1 MKRNQRGVTL
11 ISLVVTIVVMLII
24 AGAAISTLG
33 GENGIITQSQNSR
46 VMATQADVVEKMQ
59 LAAQAVSQKVMMKT
73 TSDFSY
79 KPKDHIADYIAD
91 IQADLSDI
99 NVIPTSVANPGTQ
112 IQDGYNVFIKDDSIY
127 MVYKDNTFA
136 LAVPTSATGYPVATT
151 TATTTFPI
159 DKQYAML
166 VGQIVF
172 QTNSVSYIDP
182 ISTAK

>member
-46 VMATQADVVEKMQ
+46 VQSTQADVVEKMQ
-59 LAAQAVSQKVMMKT
+59 LIATAINQKVMMKT
-73 TSDFSY
+73 SSDFSY
-79 KPKDHIADYIAD
+79 RPKDHISDFIAD
-91 IQADLSDI
+91 VQADLADVK
-99 NVIPTSVANPGTQ
+99 VISGATNPATE

-136 LAVPTSATGYPVATT
+136 LAVPTAATGYPVETT
-151 TATTTFPI
+151 SATTTFPI

-172 QTNSVSYIDP
+172 QTNSVSYIAP

>member
-46 VMATQADVVEKMQ
+46 VMQTQADVVEKIE

-73 TSDFSY
+73 SSDFSY
-79 KPKDHIADYIAD
+79 RPKEHIADYIED
-91 IQADLSDI
+91 IKVDLPDI
-99 NVIPTSVANPGTQ
+99 NVIPTSATNPSSV
-112 IQDGYNVFIKDDSIY
+112 IRDGYNVFIKDESIFI
-127 MVYKDNTFA
+127 VYKDNTFA
-136 LAVPTSATGYPVATT
+136 LPVPTAATGYPVATT
-151 TATTTFPI
+151 SATTTFPI

-166 VGQIVF
+166 VGQIIF
-172 QTNSVSYIDP
+172 ETNSVSFLSP